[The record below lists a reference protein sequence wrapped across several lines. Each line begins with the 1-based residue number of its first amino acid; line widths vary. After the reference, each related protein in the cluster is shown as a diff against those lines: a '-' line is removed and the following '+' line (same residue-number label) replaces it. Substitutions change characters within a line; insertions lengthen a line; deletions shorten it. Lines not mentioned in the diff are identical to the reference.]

1 MGRVEGKVA
10 LITGAA
16 RGQGRAHA
24 LRLAEEGADIV
35 ALDICADIDVVSEHL
50 GTFEELQATGAM
62 VEELDRR
69 VLVRRADVREQ
80 SALDDA
86 VAEATAQFGHID
98 IVVANAGIF
107 VMEGALAT
115 SEDLW
120 REILDVDLT
129 GVWRTVKATA
139 PGMIESGRGGSI
151 VITSSAAGLKGYS
164 WMSAYSSA
172 KHGLVGLTR
181 SLAKELG
188 EYRIRVNPVHPGSVN
203 TPMIMT
209 ETRLRELRPDLEH
222 PTADDVAERMGATNA
237 LGVGLIDPRDIAN
250 AALWLAS
257 DEARYVTG
265 AALSVD
271 GGLII

>member
-35 ALDICADIDVVSEHL
+35 ALDIGADIDVVPDPL
-50 GTFEELQATGAM
+50 GTLEELHATGAM

-69 VLVRRADVREQ
+69 VLVRQADVRDQ
-80 SALDDA
+80 SALDRAVADA
-86 VAEATAQFGHID
+86 VGEFGHID

-107 VMEGALAT
+107 VMEGALQT
-115 SEDLW
+115 SEELW
-120 REILDVDLT
+120 REILDVDLA
-129 GVWRTVKATA
+129 GVWRTVKAVA
-139 PGMIESGRGGSI
+139 PGMIERGLGGSI
-151 VITSSAAGLKGYS
+151 VITSSAAGLKGYA

-181 SLAKELG
+181 SLANELG
-188 EYRIRVNPVHPGSVN
+188 QYRIRVNSVHPGSVN

-209 ETRLRELRPDLEH
+209 EARLRELRPDLEN
-222 PTADDVAERMGATNA
+222 PTAADVADRMAATNV
-237 LGVGLIDPRDIAN
+237 LGVGLLDPRDIAN
-250 AALWLAS
+250 VALFLAS
-257 DEARYVTG
+257 DEARYMTG
-265 AALSVD
+265 AALSID
-271 GGLII
+271 GGLVI